1 MLNFIYRIEPRM
13 LVRLYDQMTRLFV
26 HFWQITAMIIC
37 PKAFKFAQKHLEF
50 AQIGKWVIQIL
61 TEPSSNDQRHFNFYQ
76 SSKISSHLVTL
87 DACKSGFKNDK
98 FMEKTNPDLWDHLLG
113 ADLSNVSRHD
123 AIVER
128 IEHQKEAHVH
138 PKVGKFIIS
147 QTLQLYL

>member
-1 MLNFIYRIEPRM
+1 
-13 LVRLYDQMTRLFV
+13 MTRWLDYLFIFGNLLQWLFAQK
-26 HFWQITAMIIC
+26 HLE
-37 PKAFKFAQKHLEF
+37 FAQKHLEF

-76 SSKISSHLVTL
+76 SSKISYNLVTL
-87 DACKSGFKNDK
+87 DACKSGYKNYK
-98 FMEKTNPDLWDHLLG
+98 LTEKTNPDLGDHLLG

-128 IEHQKEAHVH
+128 VEHQKEAHVH

-147 QTLQLYL
+147 QVQQLNLLGADKYGAL